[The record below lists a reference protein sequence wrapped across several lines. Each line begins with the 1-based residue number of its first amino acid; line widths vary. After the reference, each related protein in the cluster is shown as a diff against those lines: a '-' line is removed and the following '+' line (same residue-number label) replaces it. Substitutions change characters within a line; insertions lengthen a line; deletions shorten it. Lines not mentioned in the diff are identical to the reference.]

1 MIHARQSIFHHN
13 YWDCCSFVGEKLR
26 CAARD
31 EGERGMKLKPVKAQG
46 KAERLTE
53 ISPEIRSLAEQIQ
66 QIKKQQTRLGFF

>member
-1 MIHARQSIFHHN
+1 
-13 YWDCCSFVGEKLR
+13 
-26 CAARD
+26 
-31 EGERGMKLKPVKAQG
+31 MKLKPVKAQG